1 MAFTEEENKIINI
14 LEGGDTVIFKSIEL
28 LIKDYKEKT
37 GKKVNSSCPSCV
49 RVVILTLKNIYKM
62 VNFKFKRP
70 SASYKNKKGDKT
82 TISNSTMTD
91 EKAIEFLKTNPE
103 RIRLFSE
110 FPTNWKKLIKGEVE
124 TEEEK
129 EKRIAIEAE
138 ITEASKAKAET
149 SKKADLGQKVVKE
162 LIEEGK
168 DSEDALKAVNE
179 GLDADKTV
187 EEIVASDNPTEKELE
202 AIDEDGNKTEGND
215 VDEALRADLM
225 KMSLKDLRKEYPNI
239 KATSIPNFV
248 DKVLNL

>member
-1 MAFTEEENKIINI
+1 MAFTEEENKIIKI
-14 LEGGDTVIFKSIEL
+14 LEGGDTVIFKNINL
-28 LIKDYKEKT
+28 LIDNYKEVT
-37 GKKVNSSCPSCV
+37 GKKVNSGCTSCV

-110 FPTNWKKLIKGEVE
+110 FPTNWEKLIKGEVE

-129 EKRIAIEAE
+129 EKRIVIEAE
-138 ITEASKAKAET
+138 ITEVLKAKV
-149 SKKADLGQKVVKE
+149 SKKADLKKEEVKKVVEVADGEKVETEKE
-162 LIEEGK
+162 DLDEE
-168 DSEDALKAVNE
+168 
-179 GLDADKTV
+179 KTV
-187 EEIVASDNPTEKELE
+187 EEIVVSGNSTKE
-202 AIDEDGNKTEGND
+202 GSD

-225 KMSLKDLRKEYPNI
+225 KMSLKALRKEYPNV

-248 DKVLNL
+248 DKVLGL

>member
-91 EKAIEFLKTNPE
+91 EKSIEFLKTNPE

-138 ITEASKAKAET
+138 ITEVSKAKADT
-149 SKKADLGQKVVKE
+149 SKKTDLGQKEAKE
-162 LIEEGK
+162 
-168 DSEDALKAVNE
+168 
-179 GLDADKTV
+179 V
-187 EEIVASDNPTEKELE
+187 EEIVASDNPTEEELNSV
-202 AIDEDGNKTEGND
+202 DEDGYETEGSD

-248 DKVLNL
+248 DKVLDL